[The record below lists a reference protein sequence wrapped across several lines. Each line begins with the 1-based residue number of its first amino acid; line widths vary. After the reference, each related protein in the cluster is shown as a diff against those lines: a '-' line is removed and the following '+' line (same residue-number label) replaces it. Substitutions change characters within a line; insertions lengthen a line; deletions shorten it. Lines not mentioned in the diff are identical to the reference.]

1 MYDLKNYQSIL
12 NEKAVRVQTL
22 FEKYPAE
29 SATLAARFNEV
40 NEKKIRSTEPEIMFY
55 GIYNAGKSSILNE
68 LIGEDRADVN
78 DIPTTDRVTHY
89 EWRGY
94 KIADTPGIDAPP
106 EHERVTQE
114 HLQKADVVLFVMG
127 TTGAYENATNY
138 SRMKEI
144 ADSGKKIIIVLNDKG
159 GYMNDGSIQE
169 IKRKV
174 AENMQRVGI
183 DNVDEK
189 YCIVEVN
196 ARSAKKGRLEN
207 KKNLFARSNL
217 DELKNV
223 ILNELKSTT
232 SFDILRSGIR
242 QIENVLDDFIKNLES
257 GENSELIKN
266 MNRVLENFNKQKI
279 SIRRQI
285 NTYIDTQAEFL
296 GNNLPQII
304 WASRNDKDRINELIA
319 NEIQRL
325 NGKVQKEIQRQLQ
338 DTASILEME
347 LKSFAEIKIDNRSAD
362 AETFKNILS
371 QLNNVNVQAT
381 GAELVPQDAEGK
393 TDFSTLGIAGGML
406 SESAGAIAANLAK
419 TEIGKAV
426 AKTAIGKFIG
436 GAIPVIGPILTVVGI
451 LGTLANVF
459 GGGNDRAK
467 VEAQLQAQ
475 NEQERRRVEAEK
487 QARQELNQKCLYMAE
502 NIAEELKT
510 AVDDGISETLAKY
523 EEPFKNNLQN
533 AKNENEQRGND
544 ILQLR
549 ELFDEYDRLCVEL
562 GGK

>member
-1 MYDLKNYQSIL
+1 M
-12 NEKAVRVQTL
+12 
-22 FEKYPAE
+22 
-29 SATLAARFNEV
+29 
-40 NEKKIRSTEPEIMFY
+40 
-55 GIYNAGKSSILNE
+55 
-68 LIGEDRADVN
+68 
-78 DIPTTDRVTHY
+78 
-89 EWRGY
+89 
-94 KIADTPGIDAPP
+94 
-106 EHERVTQE
+106 
-114 HLQKADVVLFVMG
+114 
-127 TTGAYENATNY
+127 
-138 SRMKEI
+138 
-144 ADSGKKIIIVLNDKG
+144 
-159 GYMNDGSIQE
+159 
-169 IKRKV
+169 
-174 AENMQRVGI
+174 
-183 DNVDEK
+183 
-189 YCIVEVN
+189 
-196 ARSAKKGRLEN
+196 
-207 KKNLFARSNL
+207 
-217 DELKNV
+217 
-223 ILNELKSTT
+223 
-232 SFDILRSGIR
+232 
-242 QIENVLDDFIKNLES
+242 
-257 GENSELIKN
+257 
-266 MNRVLENFNKQKI
+266 
-279 SIRRQI
+279 
-285 NTYIDTQAEFL
+285 

-510 AVDDGISETLAKY
+510 AADDGISETLAKY